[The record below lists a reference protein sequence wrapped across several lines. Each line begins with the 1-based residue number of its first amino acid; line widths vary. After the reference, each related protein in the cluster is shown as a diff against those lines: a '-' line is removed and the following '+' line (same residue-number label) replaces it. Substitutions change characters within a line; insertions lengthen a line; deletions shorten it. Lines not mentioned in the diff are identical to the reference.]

1 MATTTYD
8 ASGGRLDLVA
18 GVAAADLR
26 AEPGDRV
33 VLAVH
38 HPLLHRDDRVV
49 GDVDALRAH
58 LGAALGD
65 VAHPEPG
72 RVLGELAPVVHV
84 ERCMSSSAYR
94 RKNRGPA
101 NAFLFS

>member
-72 RVLGELAPVVHV
+72 RVLGELAAVVHV
-84 ERCMSSSAYR
+84 RPGHVPAG
-94 RKNRGPA
+94 GPQGGTGGGGG
-101 NAFLFS
+101 